1 MLLYQ
6 AIREYLFSLIAK
18 QPDMK
23 KLPSERE
30 LLEQFHSTRITVRE
44 ALMRLEAE
52 GLIYRQNR
60 KGWFICPPRL
70 QWDPVQ
76 KVNFYQ
82 LAHDQNFVANTRLV
96 SIEKLKLHSSSSQIN
111 QETDES
117 KKLQLDTID
126 LAFNQPKNVY
136 EICRVRSLDE
146 RPVMVEE
153 IYCLAE
159 DFIGLPEKDLTG
171 SITAIFQDD
180 YQVNITA
187 ESSSIYVTALP
198 EHIAKLLNLN
208 SGASCLKII
217 RQRYAAEKTLVD
229 YNIEYW
235 VHGAIEIKVDS
246 H

>member
-1 MLLYQ
+1 
-6 AIREYLFSLIAK
+6 
-18 QPDMK
+18 
-23 KLPSERE
+23 
-30 LLEQFHSTRITVRE
+30 
-44 ALMRLEAE
+44 
-52 GLIYRQNR
+52 
-60 KGWFICPPRL
+60 
-70 QWDPVQ
+70 
-76 KVNFYQ
+76 
-82 LAHDQNFVANTRLV
+82 
-96 SIEKLKLHSSSSQIN
+96 
-111 QETDES
+111 
-117 KKLQLDTID
+117 
-126 LAFNQPKNVY
+126 
-136 EICRVRSLDE
+136 
-146 RPVMVEE
+146 MVEE

>member
-82 LAHDQNFVANTRLV
+82 LAHDQNFVANTQLV

>member
-30 LLEQFHSTRITVRE
+30 LLEKFHSTRITVRE

-70 QWDPVQ
+70 QWNPVQ

-82 LAHDQNFVANTRLV
+82 LAHDQNFVANTRFL
-96 SIEKLKLHSSSSQIN
+96 SIEKLNSNQVN
-111 QETDES
+111 QEHDES
-117 KKLQLDTID
+117 KQLLLDTIN
-126 LAFNQPKNVY
+126 LAFKQPKNVY

-198 EHIAKLLNLN
+198 EHVAKLLNLN

-217 RQRYAAEKTLVD
+217 RQRYAPEKNLVD

-235 VHGAIEIKVDS
+235 VHGAIEIKVES

>member
-70 QWDPVQ
+70 QWDPVH

-82 LAHDQNFVANTRLV
+82 LAHDQNFVANTQLV

>member
-6 AIREYLFSLIAK
+6 AIREYLFSLIAE

-30 LLEQFHSTRITVRE
+30 LLEQFNSTRITVRE
-44 ALMRLEAE
+44 ALIRLEAE
-52 GLIYRQNR
+52 GVIYRQNR

-70 QWDPVQ
+70 QWNPVH

-82 LAHDQNFVANTRLV
+82 LAHEQNFVADTRLV
-96 SIEKLKLHSSSSQIN
+96 SIEKLMFNSDFSQLN
-111 QETDES
+111 QEKEES
-117 KKLQLDTID
+117 KQLLLNTIN
-126 LAFNQPKNVY
+126 LAFNQPTKVY

-153 IYCLAE
+153 IYCLAD
-159 DFIGLPEKDLTG
+159 DFIGLPDKELTG

-198 EHIAKLLNLN
+198 GHVAKLLNLN

-217 RQRYAAEKTLVD
+217 RQRYAAEHILVD

-235 VHGAIEIKVDS
+235 VHGAIEIKVES